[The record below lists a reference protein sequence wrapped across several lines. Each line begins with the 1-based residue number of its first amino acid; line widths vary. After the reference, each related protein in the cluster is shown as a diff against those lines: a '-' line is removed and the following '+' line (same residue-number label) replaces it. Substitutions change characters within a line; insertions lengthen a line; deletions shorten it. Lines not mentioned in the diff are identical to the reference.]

1 MAQSTNTTIERKHA
15 EVLMES
21 TRFTFGSICG
31 AQPVIEGEVTMPPDA
46 SSVQGIVAVV
56 GDLSWSLSL
65 VFPPATAEAL
75 ARKFSGFDIAY
86 DSADMNDVIGEL
98 ANVMAGDIVAR
109 LDHLGIKVKMSLPT
123 VARGKDVHL
132 AQPGAVSMLSIRA
145 KLPQGQAWVGLAVG
159 RAKAA

>member
-1 MAQSTNTTIERKHA
+1 MAQSTNSTIERKHA

-31 AQPVIEGEVTMPPDA
+31 AQPVLEGDATVQPDA
-46 SSVQGIVAVV
+46 GVQGIVAVV

-65 VFPPATAEAL
+65 SFPPATAEAL

-86 DSADMNDVIGEL
+86 DSPDMNDVIGEL
-98 ANVMAGDIVAR
+98 ANVMAGDVVAR
-109 LDHLGIKVKMSLPT
+109 LDRLGVKVKMSLPT

-132 AQPGAVSMLSIRA
+132 AQPGAVSMLSIQA
-145 KLPQGQAWVGLAVG
+145 KLPQGPAWVGLAVG
-159 RAKAA
+159 RAEAA